1 VVEGHGQ
8 LAGPDI
14 ALPLQAGATFF
25 IPAASRHEVYQAT
38 PASQLTL
45 VKCFPPDL

>member
-1 VVEGHGQ
+1 VVEGYGH

-14 ALPLQAGATFF
+14 ALPLQPGATFF
-25 IPAASRHEVYQAT
+25 IPAASRHEVYQAA
-38 PASQLTL
+38 PASRLTL